1 MLSASRAAAFRGRRL
16 PVALIQG
23 ASIAALLT
31 GAAVSTPAEALTIRP
46 TFDSSITRLS
56 DASTIERAFDQA
68 ASQLD
73 RAFAN
78 PTTVNITVSWGS
90 IAGMALPAGDI
101 GSSIDNL
108 SGPYGYASVVKYLT
122 AEARANPR
130 DASLASAVAHL
141 PKTDPLKV
149 SMFEVPY
156 AEAKAMGMLPKTL
169 ASLDGY
175 IGFSSSAHYDFNPV
189 GGISA
194 GYYDFESVAE
204 HEMEEVLG
212 RSTGLEYANPTWAMP
227 FDLFRYSRPGVAS
240 FAYGTKAYFSING
253 GVTNLGDFNNVGG
266 GDRSDW
272 LSSASVSDLQSAYA
286 ATGRAYELSTS
297 DLTALDALGWGG
309 WVSPGGALSPGPSR
323 LAQIGAAA
331 AVPEPSTW
339 AALIFGT
346 ALLGLVLRRRRQGA
360 LSAARN

>member
-1 MLSASRAAAFRGRRL
+1 MLNACRGRRL
-16 PVALIQG
+16 PVALIQA
-23 ASIAALLT
+23 ASTAALMA

-46 TFDSSITRLS
+46 TFNSSITRLS

-78 PTTVNITVSWGS
+78 PATVNITVSWGS
-90 IAGMALPAGDI
+90 VAGTAVPAGDI
-101 GSSIDNL
+101 GSSIDHL
-108 SGPYGYASVVKYLT
+108 SGPYSYATVVKYLS
-122 AEARANPR
+122 AGARANPKNT
-130 DASLASAVAHL
+130 SLVTAVAHL

-149 SMFEVPY
+149 STFEIPY
-156 AEAKAMGMLPKTL
+156 AEAKAMGIVAKTL
-169 ASLDGY
+169 NTLDGY
-175 IGFSSSAHYDFNPV
+175 IGFSSSARYDFNPV
-189 GGISA
+189 DGIAA
-194 GYYDFESVAE
+194 GYYDFQSVAE

-212 RSTGLEYANPTWAMP
+212 RSTGLQYVTPSWAMP
-227 FDLFRYSRPGVAS
+227 FDLFRYSKPGVTSLTYA
-240 FAYGTKAYFSING
+240 GKAYFSING
-253 GVTNLGDFNNVGG
+253 GVTNLGDFNNVGA

-286 ATGRAYELSTS
+286 ATGRAYHLSTS

-323 LAQIGAAA
+323 LALIGGAA

-339 AALIFGT
+339 TALIVGT
-346 ALLGLVLRRRRQGA
+346 GLLGLALRRRRRGA